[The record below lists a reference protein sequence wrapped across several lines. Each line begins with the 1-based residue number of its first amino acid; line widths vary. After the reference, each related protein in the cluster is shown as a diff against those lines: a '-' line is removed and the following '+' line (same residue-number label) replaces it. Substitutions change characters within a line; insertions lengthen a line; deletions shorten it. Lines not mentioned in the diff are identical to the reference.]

1 MNEDHIGRLL
11 RRLNAGEASPE
22 EIVEIETM
30 LEAGT
35 IAIDDLS
42 GIDELRGQV
51 ADLNLPLPS
60 EALDRRFYD
69 MLARQKGEGRTLSA
83 ARQTSF
89 IARIIGWYG
98 SAPKLAMACA
108 MLVVGIAVGY
118 LLRPQSET
126 SGNTQIAALSHQV
139 SELQEMMML
148 SLLEKGSA
156 TDRLKAVGL
165 TQQMDDASKKVTN
178 ALIHT
183 LNHDEN
189 INVRLAALDALKAY
203 ADDGGVREALVR
215 SIAHQESPLVQVSL
229 AELMVALQEKAAA
242 KELER
247 IVASDKT
254 PGPVK
259 KKLRESIDVL
269 I

>member
-1 MNEDHIGRLL
+1 MTMNEDHIKRLL
-11 RRLNAGEASPE
+11 RKYNAGEATPG
-22 EIVEIETM
+22 EIIEIETM
-30 LEAGT
+30 LETG
-35 IAIDDLS
+35 IIEINELS
-42 GIDELRGQV
+42 EMDELQGQV
-51 ADLNLPLPS
+51 ANMHLPLPS
-60 EALDRRFYD
+60 DVLNRNFYD
-69 MLARQKGEGRTLSA
+69 MLSRQKREESPLPA

-89 IARIIGWYG
+89 SWHGFAPRLALASVILIA
-98 SAPKLAMACA
+98 
-108 MLVVGIAVGY
+108 GIALGY
-118 LLRPQSET
+118 LLRPPSTT
-126 SGNTQIAALSHQV
+126 SGEAQVAALSQQV

-165 TQQMDDASKKVTN
+165 TQQMDEASKKVTN

-189 INVRLAALDALKAY
+189 VNVRLAALDALKAY
-203 ADDGGVREALVR
+203 AGDSIVREALIR
-215 SIAHQESPLVQVSL
+215 SIANQESPLVQVSL

-242 KELER
+242 RELER

-259 KKLRESIDVL
+259 KKLRESINVL